1 LLLLVKETKWS
12 NNMKRVAAIIFLV
25 VFCLISN
32 QVFAQF
38 LVESS
43 AVNTANLQS
52 SDVLWYYHSPNQSF
66 LLVKNLKFLEQN
78 NINYKFLS
86 DDLETWVY
94 YWVENRQQGGNYF
107 QTLTRLP
114 NTNILWSGDRLALVQ
129 TKPDFSRKIAGL
141 PLEIVRINFQK
152 PVRKISLPE
161 PNFVPQNVR
170 GIQGIQTI
178 LDSVNIDK
186 IYQTERHLSGEE
198 PFAYSEPEDSIM
210 TRYSRSAEIFTAQS
224 YIAHRLEELGY
235 TVEMKPFNLS
245 ENLEVKFSPVN
256 PQHGWITTIGKIY
269 STIDA
274 GQTWQLQYEGDE
286 GTIIKSIFPV
296 DDQVIYAVGDFG
308 TILKSVNGGQ
318 TWAQQTSPT
327 DNFLFKTY
335 FVNKSTGWIAG
346 DNGIILKTI
355 DGGKSWFIQDT
366 PVQSRLYD
374 ISFLD
379 ENTGWA
385 VGRDGII
392 LHTINGGRT
401 WNAQTSGTTD
411 KLRAAFFID
420 QKVGFVVG
428 SNGTLL
434 KTADAGDIWI
444 KHSLN
449 KDADLY
455 DIDFYDG
462 VNGGIVGSMGTY
474 FITEDGGS
482 TWSENKLK
490 SSENIRALDFV
501 DAGNFWATSVSNL
514 SRFQEAGGMWQN
526 YSIEGIQIVL
536 NNLEATKTG
545 TLYPDQ
551 YYIICAHYD
560 DTSQNPYVRAPGAD
574 DNGSGTATVIEAAR
588 IFKDYN
594 FDYSIRFVLFAGEE
608 QGLVGSHA
616 YAQSAYLNGEQIQ
629 GVLNMDMI
637 GYDGN
642 NDGLFEIHAGTL
654 AGSQSIGTFV
664 QGNVSAWG
672 LNLVPEYKTSGSS
685 TSSDHSS
692 FWTYGY
698 SAIMIIEDFQDF
710 TPYYH
715 TTNDLLNTL
724 RPSYFLD
731 NARVT
736 IGSMALLAGV
746 DTTTTTGI
754 ANSSIP
760 DKYILRDP
768 YPNPFNPTIKI
779 EYSLPGQQRVLIEVF
794 DVLGR
799 SIRKLVDE
807 NQNAGEHKIIWDG
820 KNDSGTTIAS
830 GIYLIR
836 WSTPDQMQLKK
847 VVFMR

>member
-1 LLLLVKETKWS
+1 
-12 NNMKRVAAIIFLV
+12 MKRVVSIIFLV
-25 VFCLISN
+25 VFCLISS

-52 SDVLWYYHSPNQSF
+52 SDVLWYYQSPNQDF
-66 LLVKNLKFLEQN
+66 LLVKDLKFLEQN
-78 NINYKFLS
+78 NINYKLLS
-86 DDLETWVY
+86 DDLETWDY
-94 YWVENRQQGGNYF
+94 YWVETHQPAAEDWQYLSDL
-107 QTLTRLP
+107 Q
-114 NTNILWSGDRLALVQ
+114 NTNILWFEDRLALVQ
-129 TKPDFSRKIAGL
+129 TKPDFFRKIAGL
-141 PLEIVRINFQK
+141 PIEIVRINFQK
-152 PVRKISLPE
+152 PVQKISLPE

-170 GIQGIQTI
+170 GIRGIQTI

-198 PFAYSEPEDSIM
+198 PFAFSEPEDSIM

-235 TVEMKPFNLS
+235 TVEMKPFNIS

-256 PQHGWITTIGKIY
+256 PQHGWITTVGKIY
-269 STIDA
+269 STSDA
-274 GQTWQLQYEGDE
+274 GASWQLQYEGDQ
-286 GTIIKSIFPV
+286 GTTIHSVFPV
-296 DDQVIYAVGDFG
+296 DDQVIFAVGDFG

-318 TWAQQTSPT
+318 SWVQQTSPT

-335 FVNKSTGWIAG
+335 FINKSTGWIAG

-355 DGGKSWFIQDT
+355 DGGNNWLIQDT

-374 ISFLD
+374 VTFLD
-379 ENTGWA
+379 ENQGWA
-385 VGRDGII
+385 VGRNGII
-392 LHTINGGRT
+392 LHTINGGNT
-401 WNAQTSGTTD
+401 WMLKSSGAEER
-411 KLRAAFFID
+411 LYGLYFID
-420 QKVGFVVG
+420 QKAGFVVG

-434 KTADAGDIWI
+434 KTADAGISWN
-444 KHSLN
+444 KHSLDRN
-449 KDADLY
+449 VNLY

-462 VNGGIVGSMGTY
+462 IHGGIVGSNGTY

-490 SSENIRALDFV
+490 SSEKIKALDFV
-501 DAGNFWATSVSNL
+501 DAGNFWATSASNL

-616 YAQSAYLNGEQIQ
+616 YAQSAYQNGEQIQ

-654 AGSQSIGTFV
+654 SGSQSIGTFV
-664 QGNVSAWG
+664 QSNVSAWG
-672 LNLVPEYKTSGSS
+672 LNLVPEYKTSNSS
-685 TSSDHSS
+685 NASDHSS

-698 SAIMIIEDFQDF
+698 SAIMVIEDFQDF

-736 IGSMALLAGV
+736 IGSLALLAGL
-746 DTTTTTGI
+746 DTTTTNIT
-754 ANSSIP
+754 NNNVP
-760 DKYILRDP
+760 RKYVLKDP
-768 YPNPFNPTIKI
+768 YPNPFNPTVNI
-779 EYSLPGQQRVLIEVF
+779 EYSLSSQQRVLIEVF

-799 SIRKLVDE
+799 SVRKLVDG
-807 NQNAGEHKIIWDG
+807 NQNPGEHKIIWDG
-820 KNDSGTTIAS
+820 KDNSGSTLAS

-836 WSTPDQMQLKK
+836 WSVPDQVQMKK